1 MKPNRIDDHNA
12 IWHFNTGKSASACF
26 VRVIFYNPDPLEVGK
41 LASGHEQRVNIAGG
55 IIVSTNY
62 TSRKRHLIAGNWKMN
77 GTRQESEQFVADL
90 AENPAPDHIEVAL
103 MPPFTLLHPMA
114 NLLSEKDVQLGA
126 QSVYCQL
133 KGAFT
138 GSISP
143 LMLRDAGCHYVIIGH
158 SERRDIMGEAN
169 ELIGKKLNVSWNNGL
184 EPILCVGEHLEERQD
199 GETNSVLRQ
208 QLSVLEDAPQGVAL
222 TVAYEPVW
230 AIGTGLTASATQVT
244 ETHAFIHEEL
254 TRLGHDCRV
263 LYGGSVK
270 PENTAELMAC
280 PGVEGALVGG
290 ASLEAESFSKIVQ
303 AAASVAGA

>member
-1 MKPNRIDDHNA
+1 M
-12 IWHFNTGKSASACF
+12 SQ
-26 VRVIFYNPDPLEVGK
+26 
-41 LASGHEQRVNIAGG
+41 SG
-55 IIVSTNY
+55 NY
-62 TSRKRHLIAGNWKMN
+62 TSPRRHLIAGNWKMN
-77 GTRQESEQFVADL
+77 GILEEAQQFVAEL

-103 MPPFTLLHPMA
+103 MPPFTLLHPLA
-114 NLLSEKDVQLGA
+114 EPLRQKGVQLGA
-126 QSVYCQL
+126 QSVYHEP

-138 GSISP
+138 GSICP
-143 LMLRDAGCHYVIIGH
+143 VMLRDAGCHYVIVGH

-169 ELIGKKLNVSWNNGL
+169 ELISKKLNAAWENGL

-208 QLSVLEDAPQGVAL
+208 QLSVLEDAPEGAAL

-230 AIGTGLTASATQVT
+230 AIGTGLTASPEQVT

-270 PENTAELMAC
+270 PENTAELMGCA
-280 PGVEGALVGG
+280 GVEGALVGG
-290 ASLEAESFSKIVQ
+290 ASLQAESFSKIVQ
-303 AAASVAGA
+303 AAASVAAGA